1 MILLDTHVLLEVTGN
16 QEPTHFG
23 PAAVSAVDEA
33 WHRHEVAVSAISF
46 WEIGLLAEKER
57 IRLSNSVGNI
67 RETLLEH
74 GVQEIPMDGTIAM
87 HAAALEDF
95 HRDPADRIIVSTAL
109 LAGYRLLTR
118 DRKSLDWSGPLA
130 SQNARQWI
138 SVGLLGDAYR
148 SGIQPRNSQ
157 QREVL

>member
-46 WEIGLLAEKER
+46 WEIGLLVEKER
-57 IRLSNSVGNI
+57 IHLSNSVGNI
-67 RETLLEH
+67 RETLLGR

-95 HRDPADRIIVSTAL
+95 HRDPADRIIVATAV
-109 LAGYRLLTR
+109 LAGHRLLTR
-118 DRKSLDWSGPLA
+118 DRKILDWSGPLDC
-130 SQNARQWI
+130 QNARQ
-138 SVGLLGDAYR
+138 
-148 SGIQPRNSQ
+148 
-157 QREVL
+157 